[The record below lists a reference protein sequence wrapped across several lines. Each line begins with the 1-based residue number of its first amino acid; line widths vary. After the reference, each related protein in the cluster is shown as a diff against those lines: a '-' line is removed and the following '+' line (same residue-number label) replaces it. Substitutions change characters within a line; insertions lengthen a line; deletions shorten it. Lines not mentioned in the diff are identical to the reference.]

1 MSSLVISGSNVFA
14 GIYNNG
20 LFLSTNNGSNW
31 NAAVDSGLTDL
42 RITSLAVGDTGLFA
56 APYNAGVFLST
67 NNGKSWSQVLS
78 NRYVYALAASGR
90 NVFASEYQGV
100 SVSNDNGANWTFVTI
115 DLPPNVIIYSY
126 ALSDSIVFAGSYDGV
141 FRSTDNVLSW
151 TGVNN
156 SLTDLNV
163 KSLAI
168 SDTNLFAGTINAG
181 VFLSTNIGAS
191 WTEINTGLAIT
202 DVPSL
207 AVIAANI
214 FAGSYGSG
222 VYRKPLE
229 VIVPVELT
237 SFKAAA
243 NGMEVTLNWTTATE
257 LNNRLFEIQRKIAS
271 NDFVTISRLKGHGT
285 TTNPNQYSYVDKLIN
300 GGKYYYRLK
309 QTDFDGTFEYSS
321 EINVE
326 VSVPYIFTLEQNY
339 PNPFNPATTIKYSIP
354 ELSNVTLKVY
364 DILGR
369 EVATLVNG
377 SKIIG

>member
-1 MSSLVISGSNVFA
+1 M
-14 GIYNNG
+14 
-20 LFLSTNNGSNW
+20 
-31 NAAVDSGLTDL
+31 
-42 RITSLAVGDTGLFA
+42 
-56 APYNAGVFLST
+56 
-67 NNGKSWSQVLS
+67 
-78 NRYVYALAASGR
+78 
-90 NVFASEYQGV
+90 
-100 SVSNDNGANWTFVTI
+100 
-115 DLPPNVIIYSY
+115 IIYSF

-141 FRSTDNVLSW
+141 FRSTDNGLSW

-156 SLTDLNV
+156 GLTDLNV

-181 VFLSTNIGAS
+181 VFLSTNNGAS

-207 AVIAANI
+207 AVSATNL

-237 SFKAAA
+237 SFRAAA
-243 NGMEVTLNWTTATE
+243 SGMEVTLNWTTATE
-257 LNNRLFEIQRKIAS
+257 LNNQLFEIQRKIGS
-271 NDFVTISRLKGHGT
+271 NDFVTISQLKGHGT

-309 QTDFDGTFEYSS
+309 QTDFDGRFEYSN

-326 VSVPYIFTLEQNY
+326 VSVPYKFTLEQNY
-339 PNPFNPATTIKYSIP
+339 PNPFNPATAIKYSIP
-354 ELSNVTLKVY
+354 EQSYVTLKVY

-377 SKIIG
+377 QKSAGSYEINFNAEKLASGVYFYKVQSGQRFLIRKMILMK